1 MCEKNRRISDFFI
14 FFFHRKRLEL
24 MRQVYAKYAEEYSAT
39 IAAASAT
46 ATVSSSSTT
55 TGSLQHS
62 SLSSS
67 LHLNGT
73 IPSNST
79 NSGGG
84 GTGVTIYH
92 ANSIKNGTVETETSD
107 PFYDR
112 FPWFRF
118 IGRGLMFV
126 QNLLEQC
133 SITQCISIANEK
145 GDVMG
150 YLKVSIQPI
159 TGKTD
164 LCFLNFVSK

>member
-1 MCEKNRRISDFFI
+1 
-14 FFFHRKRLEL
+14 

-39 IAAASAT
+39 IAAASAN

-67 LHLNGT
+67 SHLNGT

-79 NSGGG
+79 NSGG